1 MNIFDFAEKTFA
13 PCSQEQIQAA
23 ETRLGFSFPEWYVS
37 FLQQSNGA
45 AFKYSFLG
53 GIMLPF
59 IGLASLERSIEMHE
73 EFNFN
78 ELGLFPIGDC
88 DGAAVVCLSI
98 SDCHF
103 YYYDIEL
110 SEKIYLGDTLDQL
123 LELIDQETFSYYLDA
138 KLSSG
143 EITLEEYNRRLAS
156 RKS

>member
-1 MNIFDFAEKTFA
+1 MNIFDFVTKTFP
-13 PCSQEQIQAA
+13 PCPEAQIRAA
-23 ETRLGFSFPEWYVS
+23 ETRLGFSFPEWYMN
-37 FLQQSNGA
+37 FLRRSNGA

-53 GIMLPF
+53 GKMLPF

-88 DGAAVVCLSI
+88 DGAAVVCLGI

-110 SEKIYLGDTLDQL
+110 SEKIYLDDTLDQF
-123 LELIDQETFSYYLDA
+123 LELIDQETFSHYLDA

-143 EITLEEYNRRLAS
+143 EITLEDYNRHLAT